1 MTGTLPLPKLH
12 LEYNL
17 WMAEL
22 NFAKEEIQIFEK
34 HLVDLVNKYTRTE
47 VTAQIEHFQNSFIRH
62 KEVIDQLKHDLHGAE
77 KQLARFVQ
85 EVSGMTLESFRM
97 DNHGKLRD
105 QMHTFRKLYTE
116 LKQEF
121 RRFEAEWY

>member
-34 HLVDLVNKYTRTE
+34 HLTKLVSRYTQTE

-62 KEVIDQLKHDLHGAE
+62 KEVIDTLKHDLHGAE
-77 KQLARFVQ
+77 KQLVNFVK
-85 EVSGMTLESFRM
+85 EVSGMTMASFRM

-105 QMHTFRKLYTE
+105 QMNTFRKLFTE

-121 RRFEAEWY
+121 RHFEADWF